1 MKTGSDVVKNGLYA
15 SECCLVENNLV
26 KNQSFPRCPK
36 CLSLTV
42 WMSVRL
48 TPGADHKPTKK
59 AA

>member
-1 MKTGSDVVKNGLYA
+1 MKTGSDVVRSGVYA
-15 SECCLVENNLV
+15 TECCLEETGLE
-26 KNQSFPRCPK
+26 KRKTFPRCPK

-48 TPGADHKPTKK
+48 IPSRKTKK

>member
-1 MKTGSDVVKNGLYA
+1 MKTGSDVVRNGLYA
-15 SECCLVENNLV
+15 SECCLVENSLV

-48 TPGADHKPTKK
+48 APVAGKQPTKK